1 MAKKKQEK
9 TEKKIFAVI
18 DMLEY
23 KQLLEIKARTK
34 LSIADLVRNG
44 IRRLI
49 ADNKI
54 QQ

>member
-1 MAKKKQEK
+1 MAKKKVEI
-9 TEKKIFAVI
+9 KKIVAVVSQE
-18 DMLEY
+18 EY
-23 KQLLEIKARTK
+23 AQLLQIKERTK